1 MHELGHFET
10 ARLFGFNV
18 DKIYLYPTGGISK
31 FSTEMNVSLFKDF
44 LVLINGPLVQ
54 CIVYFLIMKFY
65 PYHNSLFFLKN
76 IHYSII
82 CFNMLPI
89 YPLDGGKLLN
99 IIFNYFFSFK
109 VSFKISIFISYI
121 LLFLFSLVLF
131 DYFKINYVF
140 MILFLL
146 FKVTIENYNSV
157 YYFERFLLERYL
169 YNYPFCKVK
178 IINSLDQMKR
188 EYTHIVGENNNFCY
202 EKEALNR
209 KYLNKN
215 KDFCGRAPRLHRG
228 GQRFDP
234 AMLHH

>member
-1 MHELGHFET
+1 
-10 ARLFGFNV
+10 
-18 DKIYLYPTGGISK
+18 
-31 FSTEMNVSLFKDF
+31 
-44 LVLINGPLVQ
+44 
-54 CIVYFLIMKFY
+54 
-65 PYHNSLFFLKN
+65 
-76 IHYSII
+76 
-82 CFNMLPI
+82 
-89 YPLDGGKLLN
+89 
-99 IIFNYFFSFK
+99 
-109 VSFKISIFISYI
+109 
-121 LLFLFSLVLF
+121 
-131 DYFKINYVF
+131 

-215 KDFCGRAPRLHRG
+215 KDFC
-228 GQRFDP
+228 
-234 AMLHH
+234 